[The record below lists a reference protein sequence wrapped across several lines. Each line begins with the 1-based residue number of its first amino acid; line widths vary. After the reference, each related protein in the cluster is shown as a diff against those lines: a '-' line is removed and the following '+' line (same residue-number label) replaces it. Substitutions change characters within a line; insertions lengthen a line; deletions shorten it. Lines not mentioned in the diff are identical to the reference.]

1 MINEK
6 EKMKQTNE
14 DVTKKE
20 VEETIDTLS
29 TLAYMMLSQE
39 SRDQMES
46 LFGKEEEKEENDD
59 WKATALEIMRKVDA
73 RQKESEPVMPP
84 SCDKQKIKKSPS
96 AKRLSDEALRQ
107 AIIKVTDQEEQQL
120 KEEMKHATPH
130 VFSAEFECKM
140 EELMKVETPKM
151 RAAKCKEKIFGYA
164 QYAIAAVVTVLL
176 LGGLIFSG
184 NKKMTASQM
193 KFCVTQWLENAF
205 VIEEGIDVRQEE
217 GVIFDKSQIG
227 YLPEGFSVVKEE
239 SNFMRAYFRLENIN
253 GNYIVLQVFRDK
265 IKCRRKYRSCR
276 FCK

>member
-1 MINEK
+1 
-6 EKMKQTNE
+6 
-14 DVTKKE
+14 
-20 VEETIDTLS
+20 
-29 TLAYMMLSQE
+29 
-39 SRDQMES
+39 
-46 LFGKEEEKEENDD
+46 
-59 WKATALEIMRKVDA
+59 
-73 RQKESEPVMPP
+73 MPP

-96 AKRLSDEALRQ
+96 AKRLSDETLRQ

-130 VFSAEFECKM
+130 VFSAEFERKM

-151 RAAKCKEKIFGYA
+151 RAAKCKEKIIGYA

-217 GVIFDKSQIG
+217 GVIFDKIFTG
-227 YLPEGFSVVKEE
+227 
-239 SNFMRAYFRLENIN
+239 
-253 GNYIVLQVFRDK
+253 
-265 IKCRRKYRSCR
+265 RKNSSPLSRH
-276 FCK
+276 